1 MATLAARESFS
12 IPSHDG
18 MPRMIGMGDL
28 VEDSDPDIIGREH
41 LFHPAEEAAAMANDR
56 RGQRPNRAMETATA
70 APGEV
75 RHLPP
80 PSFDEEPIEQPA
92 RAPGSKPAPGAKPT
106 GK

>member
-18 MPRMIGMGDL
+18 MPRFFGIGDL
-28 VEDSDPDIIGREH
+28 VEDTDPDIAGREH
-41 LFHPAEEAAAMANDR
+41 LFQPAEEAAAMASNR
-56 RGQRPNRAMETATA
+56 RGQRPSRAMETATA

-75 RHLPP
+75 RHITHPIPDELPTKP
-80 PSFDEEPIEQPA
+80 PA
-92 RAPGSKPAPGAKPT
+92 APGSKPAPGVKPT

>member
-18 MPRMIGMGDL
+18 MPRFFGVGDL
-28 VEDSDPDIIGREH
+28 VEDNDPDIRGREH
-41 LFHPAEEAAAMANDR
+41 LFQPAEEAAAMASNR
-56 RGQRPNRAMETATA
+56 RGQRPSRAMETATA

-75 RHLPP
+75 RHVTHPETH
-80 PSFDEEPIEQPA
+80 DKPA
-92 RAPGSKPAPGAKPT
+92 TLGSKPAPGAKPA